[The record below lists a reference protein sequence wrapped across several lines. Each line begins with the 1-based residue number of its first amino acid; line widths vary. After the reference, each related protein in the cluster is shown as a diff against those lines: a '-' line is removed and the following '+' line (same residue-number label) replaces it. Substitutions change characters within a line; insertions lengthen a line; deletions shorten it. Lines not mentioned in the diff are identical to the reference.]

1 LTNIDELTFII
12 NVITNKFIKNY
23 HNSRIILVYKI
34 VFRSFIL
41 VVFIVV
47 FVYGTIFLVH
57 LVEFLIAIHQNKSK
71 CIIFVFRIIKNRI
84 L

>member
-1 LTNIDELTFII
+1 M
-12 NVITNKFIKNY
+12 NVITYKFIKNN

-34 VFRSFIL
+34 VFRSLIP

-47 FVYGTIFLVH
+47 FVYGTFFLVH
-57 LVEFLIAIHQNKSK
+57 LVEFLIVIHQNKSK
-71 CIIFVFRIIKNRI
+71 CIIFAFRIIKNRI